1 MRITEAR
8 LLEISTRGVDRAK
21 AQVGRAGED
30 LSSGIRVNRPSDDP
44 TAWID
49 AMRARARKELSVAH
63 GQAIDR
69 AEDRLSETELRL
81 REMMDI
87 LTMAR
92 ERAVMLSNET
102 HDAAARQLGAEEII
116 VVRERLVSLLNARG
130 TDGEYLFA
138 GSQSD
143 QAPFDAT
150 GAYQGDTSTRAI
162 GTPDGGQI
170 PMSIPGVEFTS
181 AYGVDVVGTL
191 DDLLTAL
198 QTNDV
203 SAINQSIDVVNAAF
217 EQVGGA
223 LRRVGARGAALGDAQ
238 TAREDLDLQLDTIYA
253 DRVATDPIAAAMEL
267 TEANNVLEA
276 SRVAIQQIVEMTRV
290 G

>member
-8 LLEISTRGVDRAK
+8 LIEISTRGVERAK
-21 AQVGRAGED
+21 AQAGRAGED

-69 AEDRLSETELRL
+69 AEDRLSETELRV

-87 LTMAR
+87 LNMSR
-92 ERAVMLSNET
+92 ERAVMLANET
-102 HDAAARQLGAEEII
+102 HDAAARQLGAEEIR
-116 VVRERLVSLLNARG
+116 VVRDRMLSLLNARG

-138 GSQSD
+138 GSRSD
-143 QAPFDAT
+143 QPPFLQNGT
-150 GAYQGDTSTRAI
+150 YQGDTSTRSI

-170 PMSIPGVEFTS
+170 PMSIPGTEFTS
-181 AYGVDVVGTL
+181 AFGLDVLGTL
-191 DDLLTAL
+191 DDLLTGL
-198 QTNDV
+198 QANDV
-203 SAINQSIDVVNAAF
+203 ASINASIDDVKAAF
-217 EQVGGA
+217 EQVSGV

-238 TAREDLDLQLDTIYA
+238 EAREDLDLQLDTIYS
-253 DRVATDPIAAAMEL
+253 DRVATDPVAAAMEL
-267 TEANNVLEA
+267 SEASNVLEA
-276 SRVAIQQIVEMTRV
+276 SRVAIQQIVDMTRIA
-290 G
+290 